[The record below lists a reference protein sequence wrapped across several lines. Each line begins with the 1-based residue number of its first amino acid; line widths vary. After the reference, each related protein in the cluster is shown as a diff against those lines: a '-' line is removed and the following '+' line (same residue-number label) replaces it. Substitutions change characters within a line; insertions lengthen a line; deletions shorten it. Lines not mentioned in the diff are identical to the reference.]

1 MGKIKR
7 VRGLEKLRSWLLD
20 EQVAPELLPDQPPE
34 ETVNS
39 GRPDD
44 PSQQQ
49 HEEPSNR
56 EHNADLNEG
65 VAAPKRKTRA
75 EIDALSDSVT
85 NSTAG
90 ITTLFVLHSSEIG
103 T

>member
-1 MGKIKR
+1 M
-7 VRGLEKLRSWLLD
+7 
-20 EQVAPELLPDQPPE
+20 PDQPPE

-44 PSQQQ
+44 PNQQQ

-56 EHNADLNEG
+56 EYNADLNEG

-90 ITTLFVLHSSEIG
+90 IVTLFVLLSIDIG
-103 T
+103 AKKSAI